1 MDAIPSSSSIETPVQ
16 DLSGEKETNEKN
28 KDLSEDEI
36 ACRNLE
42 RELKEVQTKS

>member
-28 KDLSEDEI
+28 KDLSDEI